1 MKTEDNRIFG
11 AYDVLF
17 YPKMFSLERYT
28 MYISV
33 DTYCVSLQKMQE
45 DHQSII
51 VFIATNSQQSTVKVG
66 SVGHP

>member
-1 MKTEDNRIFG
+1 MKTENNRIFG
-11 AYDVLF
+11 AYDELF
-17 YPKMFSLERYT
+17 FILRCFLLEI
-28 MYISV
+28 YISI

>member
-51 VFIATNSQQSTVKVG
+51 VFIATN
-66 SVGHP
+66 